1 MGGVESRGEYR
12 RSGLGRGAVVLGGDR
27 LRVSAGRRG
36 LAPVGRLSWATL
48 LILDRSKWSMPR
60 EIPFDRSSRDVEE
73 VTRCI

>member
-27 LRVSAGRRG
+27 SRVSVGRGG
-36 LAPVGRLSWATL
+36 LGPVGRLSWATL
-48 LILDRSKWSMPR
+48 LILDRSNQSMPR
-60 EIPFDRSSRDVEE
+60 EIPFDRSRRDVEE